1 MNLNLLRI
9 RGVAS
14 VFALSLLPSLWA
26 SPALSEAS
34 EEKLAAE
41 PPAFVTADVC
51 GDCHEAEHD
60 AWASSHHYWALR
72 PATEP
77 WMLGD
82 FNDATFEHLGV
93 TTRFSRRG
101 GRYFVETE
109 GADGEIALFE
119 VKYAVG
125 VTPLQQY
132 LFELDG
138 GRLQTLSIA
147 WDVEGQR
154 WFPSANALSPLLY
167 PDRRIAPDDG
177 FHWTGVYQN
186 WNARCAECHSTD
198 YVKGYDLQDRTY
210 ASTWAEMNVGCEACH
225 GPGEAHVAWARA
237 PGSYDPKQFRDVG
250 AIGLAVPTAQLDA
263 GSEVE
268 LCADC
273 HSRRQSLRPRSQT
286 AGEPYLDDFVV
297 SLLREGLYHADG
309 QILDEVYVY
318 GSFLQSSMH
327 SQGVRCSDCHDV
339 HQLNTRDEGNAV
351 CTHCHNPDGDARFP
365 TLKAELF
372 DAPSHHFHSP
382 GSAGAQCVE
391 CHMPARTYMVVDPR
405 RDHSFR
411 VPRPDLSVR
420 LGTPNACTMCHADK
434 TDAWA
439 AAQVKAWYPDGRS
452 GTPHYAEALAA
463 GRTGGADAAERLVA
477 VTLDADQPTIV
488 RATALDLLR
497 AFGPAVAD
505 ATQALLADPAPLV
518 RRSAAMLQAAVPM
531 RRRIQRLAP
540 LLRDSVRTVR
550 IEAARQLVGAPLSAF
565 PQGTVEALE
574 PAFAEYQASLLATAD
589 MPETQMNLAAL
600 AYRMGNAPATEA
612 ALRTALSMDRHL
624 DAAWLHLGELQHAI
638 GRSDE
643 AEATL
648 RESLQTLP
656 KSGELHYALGL
667 LLAERGQSEAAV
679 ESLER
684 AVSLLPDDPR
694 ARYNL
699 SLMMDSL
706 GRTEAAEI
714 VMREALWLSP
724 DDPEILYALGI
735 HYLRRGRLEDAKAQA
750 ERLIRLDPR
759 SPEGRQLL
767 RAIEDVRQGR

>member
-1 MNLNLLRI
+1 MNPTLLRI
-9 RGVAS
+9 WGAGS
-14 VFALSLLPSLWA
+14 ALALSLLASLWA
-26 SPALSEAS
+26 APALSDTSEA
-34 EEKLAAE
+34 KLAAE
-41 PPAFVTADVC
+41 PPAYVTSEVC
-51 GDCHEAEHD
+51 AGCHEAEHE
-60 AWASSHHYWALR
+60 AWETSHHYWALR
-72 PATEP
+72 PPTEP

-93 TTRFSRRG
+93 TTRFSTRE

-109 GADGEIALFE
+109 GADGETALFE

-132 LFELDG
+132 LIELDG
-138 GRLQTLSIA
+138 GWLQTLSVS

-154 WFPSANALSPLLY
+154 WFHLY
-167 PDRRIAPDDG
+167 PDRRIVPDDG

-198 YVKGYDLQDRTY
+198 YAKGYDVQSGTY

-237 PGSYDPKQFRDVG
+237 PGSYDPTRFKDVG
-250 AIGLAVPTAQLDA
+250 ESGLAVATAQLDA
-263 GSEVE
+263 GSEIE

-273 HSRRQSLRPRSQT
+273 HSRRQSLRPRSQP
-286 AGEPYLDDFVV
+286 AGEPFVDDFVTA
-297 SLLREGLYHADG
+297 LLRERLYYADG

-327 SQGVRCSDCHDV
+327 ARGVRCSDCHDV
-339 HQLNTRDEGNAV
+339 HQLDTRDKGNAI
-351 CTHCHNPDGDARFP
+351 CTGCHNPDGDARFA
-365 TLKAELF
+365 TLKAGLF
-372 DAPSHHFHSP
+372 DAPSHHFHSQD
-382 GSAGAQCVE
+382 SAGAQCVE
-391 CHMPARTYMVVDPR
+391 CHMPSRNYMVVDPR

-420 LGTPNACTMCHADK
+420 LGTPNACTMCHAEK

-439 AAQVKAWYPDGRS
+439 AAQVKTWYPDGRS

-463 GRTGGADAAERLVA
+463 GRAGGADAADRLVA
-477 VTLDADQPTIV
+477 LALNVDQPAIV

-497 AFGPAVAD
+497 GFGPAAAD

-518 RRSAAMLQAAVPM
+518 RRSAAMLQAAAPM
-531 RRRIQRLAP
+531 QRRIQRLAP

-624 DAAWLHLGELQHAI
+624 DAAWLHLGELQHAT
-638 GRSDE
+638 GRGDE

-648 RESLQTLP
+648 RESVQTLP
-656 KSGELHYALGL
+656 ESGELHYALGL
-667 LLAERGQSEAAV
+667 LLAERGQSEAAA

-714 VMREALWLSP
+714 LMREALWLSP
-724 DDPEILYALGI
+724 DDPEMLYALGI
-735 HYLRRGRLEDAKAQA
+735 HYLRRGRLEDATAQA
-750 ERLIRLDPR
+750 ERLIKLDPQ

-767 RAIEDVRQGR
+767 RAIEDARQGR